1 MKISWFIV
9 IGPGRTRCCGLQH
22 AAGVG
27 HVCLCLHAVTLTNSC
42 LQFSSFEIHITP
54 TGTTIR
60 DLLRLF
66 CNTLEEQISHRRYF
80 YKSSVMVHEGM
91 VNVQK

>member
-1 MKISWFIV
+1 MLWVGCVVGMAVAEMPSPTV
-9 IGPGRTRCCGLQH
+9 GLAH
-22 AAGVG
+22 P
-27 HVCLCLHAVTLTNSC
+27 LLR
-42 LQFSSFEIHITP
+42 LQFSSFDIHINP

-91 VNVQK
+91 INVQK

>member
-1 MKISWFIV
+1 MSLVVLWV
-9 IGPGRTRCCGLQH
+9 GCVVGVAGAEMSCPTVGLAH
-22 AAGVG
+22 SP
-27 HVCLCLHAVTLTNSC
+27 LCP
-42 LQFSSFEIHITP
+42 QFSSFDIHINP